1 MLRRRS
7 PASGG
12 LAVVTPLPPQHTGI
26 AAYSARLLEAVAALE
41 ETHVFLDGE
50 AGEAPPLAPA
60 GVHVHPLAELERH
73 DRDAPHL
80 YCFGNSPFHLGAWR
94 ELRRFGGD
102 ALLHEVALWG
112 LYLSLEAGGVLPAGG
127 ARERALALEGRTIE
141 EMIDDRCAMVAEIVG
156 SARRVFVHT
165 DLARTLLVE
174 RHPDR
179 AADIAV
185 VTFALPPVVD
195 GPAPPGG
202 PPVVAS
208 FGHQRAA
215 ELVGEAFVEIA
226 AEVPD
231 ALLWLVGAEHFGGQ
245 MEPLVA
251 RLHDAG
257 LGDRVTVTG
266 WVEDPEYRRRM
277 AATTVAIQPRL
288 FSYGE
293 RSAALGD
300 LLSAGVA
307 TVASAAS
314 HADGVPDDA
323 IVLVEPAEGAGGLAR
338 AALALLR
345 EDSRRSALRS
355 GALAYAATHGA
366 ERAARDLL
374 DAMAR

>member
-1 MLRRRS
+1 MIAPLRQAASRMLRRRS

-26 AAYSARLLEAVAALE
+26 AAYSARLLEAVAVLE

-50 AGEAPPLAPA
+50 AEGAAPAPA
-60 GVHVHPLAELERH
+60 GVHVHPLAELARH

-80 YCFGNSPFHLGAWR
+80 YCFGNSPFHLGAWQ

-112 LYLSLEAGGVLPAGG
+112 LYLSLEAGGVLPEGG

-156 SARRVFVHT
+156 SARRVLVHT
-165 DLARTLLVE
+165 DLARSLLLE

-185 VTFALPPVVD
+185 VTFALPPVGD
-195 GPAPPGG
+195 APPPAGG

-208 FGHQRAA
+208 FGHQRAG
-215 ELVGEAFVEIA
+215 ELVADAFVEIA
-226 AEVPD
+226 AAVPD
-231 ALLWLVGAEHFGGQ
+231 SLLWLVGAEHFGGQ

-251 RLHDAG
+251 RLGDAG

-266 WVEDPEYRRRM
+266 WVDEREYRRRM
-277 AATTVAIQPRL
+277 EATTVALQPRL

-293 RSAALGD
+293 RSAALAD
-300 LLSAGVA
+300 LLSAGVP
-307 TVASAAS
+307 TVASVAS

-338 AALALLR
+338 AVIALLC
-345 EDSRRSALRS
+345 
-355 GALAYAATHGA
+355 
-366 ERAARDLL
+366 
-374 DAMAR
+374 